1 MAGTMKSV
9 NPKAA
14 AATVATG
21 NKKPN
26 KPATV
31 AKKASVKFKGP
42 KSISPKGAVPMKKM
56 GGSKK
61 SKC

>member
-1 MAGTMKSV
+1 MAGTMKSA
-9 NPKAA
+9 NPKATA
-14 AATVATG
+14 AIVATG

-26 KPATV
+26 KPAKV
-31 AKKASVKFKGP
+31 APKASVKFEGP
-42 KSISPKGAVPMKKM
+42 KSTSPKGAVPMKKM